1 MNSRFV
7 LCLASMTFAA
17 AAALSASQTT
27 NTSHPAKKSP
37 LSVSVST
44 NPIPLS
50 VFEIPR
56 SPEEGRDPFFPA
68 SDRFR
73 RVSSTNSTTTPKV
86 PAIELVYNGLSG
98 TADHRLAIINGR
110 TLAEGEE
117 TELVLPTGRVKIRCI
132 EIKGETVIVEAFGER
147 RELRLGAGK

>member
-7 LCLASMTFAA
+7 LCLASITFAA
-17 AAALSASQTT
+17 ATLPIAHAATT
-27 NTSHPAKKSP
+27 GYPAKKSP
-37 LSVSVST
+37 LSANVST

-56 SPEEGRDPFFPA
+56 SPKDGRDPFFPA
-68 SDRFR
+68 SDRLQQ
-73 RVSSTNSTTTPKV
+73 VSSTNSTTTPKA
-86 PAIELVYNGLSG
+86 PSIDLIYNGLSG
-98 TADHRLAIINGR
+98 TADHQLAIINGR

-117 TELVLPTGRVKIRCI
+117 TELVLPAGRVKIRCV